1 MNLEEQNI
9 EQETNLWKIKI
20 ESYISAACIFCM
32 FFFSYALIVTI
43 ILQIHIIYMLAQDS
57 KTPALFE
64 WYLAAL
70 FANLAYLVGLYF
82 VHPSNPTSLFYIGL
96 FVIIASAP
104 LLFKCAMRFTKE
116 LIIQAKNR
124 IFWLIVAFVVVEFYA
139 GFMWVVST
147 LWHWWK
153 LDFRGFDDKAIL
165 VVAISAFIITPI
177 FILNIFLTDNFPA
190 KNGESSESNATSDE
204 NTANLES

>member
-1 MNLEEQNI
+1 
-9 EQETNLWKIKI
+9 
-20 ESYISAACIFCM
+20 M

-190 KNGESSESNATSDE
+190 KNGEFSRI
-204 NTANLES
+204 